1 MQYVGKT
8 ETLPR
13 FRVTILTL
21 RILIIRSYPGFS
33 INVIVR
39 WMVDSPPSDLALFE
53 EIQITISVSI
63 AKRKKN
69 ADSKAISLLRTC
81 SFDIPGHLAC
91 RLSYVSSQVLSLVS
105 ICISLLADDFS
116 CIMSV
121 ENIYCCFVWYWFVYS
136 IAFF

>member
-1 MQYVGKT
+1 
-8 ETLPR
+8 
-13 FRVTILTL
+13 
-21 RILIIRSYPGFS
+21 
-33 INVIVR
+33 
-39 WMVDSPPSDLALFE
+39 MVDSPPSDLALFE

-69 ADSKAISLLRTC
+69 ADSKAISLLRAC

-91 RLSYVSSQVLSLVS
+91 RLSYASSQVLSLVS

-121 ENIYCCFVWYWFVYS
+121 ENIYCCFVWYWFVYV